1 MNESVET
8 CGQVEAVDDVK
19 FGVLRGTLMIKDRP
33 QCPGDDDSAG
43 EVTLSGRERIGGRS
57 TLQR

>member
-1 MNESVET
+1 
-8 CGQVEAVDDVK
+8 
-19 FGVLRGTLMIKDRP
+19 MIKDRP